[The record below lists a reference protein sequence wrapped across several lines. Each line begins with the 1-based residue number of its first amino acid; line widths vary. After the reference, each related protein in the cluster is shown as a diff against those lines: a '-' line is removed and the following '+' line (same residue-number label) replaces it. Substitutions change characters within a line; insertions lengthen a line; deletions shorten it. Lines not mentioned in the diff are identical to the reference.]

1 MRKSVCFLNHHTIIW
16 DLYCFQNIFESIQF
30 NLILASN
37 SLFCFF
43 LLFFMALKNNLKGRL
58 TRAKHK
64 VIKLAIKSIDTAT
77 SDTNDVAVTV
87 KLI

>member
-1 MRKSVCFLNHHTIIW
+1 
-16 DLYCFQNIFESIQF
+16 
-30 NLILASN
+30 
-37 SLFCFF
+37 
-43 LLFFMALKNNLKGRL
+43 MALKNNLKGRL